1 MLIAKTVSKKRKKKE
16 DVGKKKKQLRIKIYP
31 FTRGWSVS
39 TLVSDM

>member
-1 MLIAKTVSKKRKKKE
+1 MLIAKTVSKKRKKRKMLE
-16 DVGKKKKQLRIKIYP
+16 KKNLRIKISP

>member
-1 MLIAKTVSKKRKKKE
+1 MLIAKTVSKKRKK
-16 DVGKKKKQLRIKIYP
+16 GRCWKKNLRIKISP